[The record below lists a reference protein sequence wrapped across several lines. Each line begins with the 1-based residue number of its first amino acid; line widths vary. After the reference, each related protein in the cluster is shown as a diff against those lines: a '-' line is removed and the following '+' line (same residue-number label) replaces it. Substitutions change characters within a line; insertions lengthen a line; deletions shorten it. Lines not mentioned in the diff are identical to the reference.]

1 MRKTF
6 QYKAA
11 ISKTTEAKCFKW
23 LYLCRTL
30 YNLCLEQRI
39 LCWNQWRKSFTAY
52 DQKNE
57 LPELKKQFP
66 EFKQVGSQVL
76 QDVIER
82 LDKAFKAFFRRLKL
96 GETPGFPRFK
106 GLDRYQ
112 SFTLK
117 QAGWKLV
124 GRNLYITGLGR
135 FKLFLSRPIE
145 GTIKTITIQHT
156 STGKWIVSFS
166 CGDVTPKV
174 FPAPVKEEIGI
185 DVGIKSFLTDSE
197 GNIVENPKFFKKSER
212 ELRKRQRK
220 LSRAKAGSNRRKKA
234 KHQVV
239 KVHEYITNQRKDFA
253 FKTALLYVTMYHSI
267 YIEALQIT
275 NMVRNGHL
283 SKAISNAA
291 WGIFFNALS
300 AKAAEATRTVVAV
313 NPRNTSQ
320 LCSGCG
326 MLVPKKLSVRIH
338 VCLSCGLT
346 LDRDENAARN
356 IVQHGRAAREGVKLK
371 PEFSLE
377 SHRL

>member
-6 QYKAA
+6 QYKAR
-11 ISKTTEAKCFKW
+11 ISKSTERKCFEW

-30 YNLCLEQRI
+30 YSLCLEQRI
-39 LCWNQWRKSFTAY
+39 LCWKQWRKSFTAV

-76 QDVIER
+76 QDVVER
-82 LDKAFKAFFRRLKL
+82 LDKAFKAFFRRLKA

-106 GLDRYQ
+106 GFDRYQ

-117 QAGWKLV
+117 QAGWKLQ

-145 GTIKTITIQHT
+145 GVIKTITVSHT
-156 STGKWIVSFS
+156 STGAWMVSFS
-166 CGDVTPKV
+166 CDDVTPKV
-174 FPAPVKEEIGI
+174 FPAPVKEEVGI

-197 GNIVENPKFFKKSER
+197 GAVVENPKHFKKSEKR
-212 ELRKRQRK
+212 LRRRQRK
-220 LSRAKAGSNRRKKA
+220 LSRAQAGSSNRKEA
-234 KHQVV
+234 KHQVA
-239 KVHEYITNQRKDFA
+239 KVHEKIVNQRKDFC
-253 FKTALLYVTMYHSI
+253 FKTALLYVTVYQTI
-267 YIEALQIT
+267 YIEALKIN

-283 SKAISNAA
+283 SKAISDAS
-291 WGIFFNALS
+291 WGIFFNALTC
-300 AKAAEATRTVVAV
+300 KAAEAGRSVVAV

-326 MLVPKKLSVRIH
+326 VLVPKKLSVRNH
-338 VCLSCGLT
+338 VCPSCGLT

-356 IVQHGRAAREGVKLK
+356 IVQLGRAGPEGAKAQ
-371 PEFSLE
+371 S
-377 SHRL
+377 